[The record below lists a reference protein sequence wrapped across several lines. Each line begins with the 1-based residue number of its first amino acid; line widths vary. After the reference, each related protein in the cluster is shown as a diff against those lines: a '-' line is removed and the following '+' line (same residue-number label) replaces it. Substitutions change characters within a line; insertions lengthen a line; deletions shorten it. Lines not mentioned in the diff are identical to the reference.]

1 MLKLRERA
9 GDIFTREL
17 ELSRS
22 AMQWGGLIGFV
33 AHPLYFFIWT
43 YLLPQPYDSLALR
56 LSASL
61 LCIPMMFQR
70 YCPKRFEHYMLI
82 YWHFCLIYVLPFV
95 CTFLAVKNDFSTMWM
110 MTEVMTIF
118 IMALCI
124 DFPVLLMVYI
134 LFGMVGGF
142 AAAVWTSPMPPLL
155 SDMDQANLA
164 LLPIVILCSM
174 AFSHVFQQ
182 GRLFQKGRLFEKE
195 RLFAEK
201 NKAMQAL
208 AGSIGH
214 EMRNPLG
221 QIKHSLE
228 SIEHILLAPMHTNQ
242 ASTSQAFSGKMLDD
256 LYRHVAQGQLVVT
269 RGLQVISM
277 ILDEVQ
283 DKSFD
288 ASTFSYLVASEVT
301 QKAIDEYA
309 YESDSERERVS
320 MTVVRDF
327 TFKGMETAYLF
338 MLFNLIKNAVY
349 YFKLHPNATVTI
361 TVESPTIRVRDTGPG
376 IAADYINHLFDAFVT
391 SGKSGGTGLGLPY
404 CRRIVSAF
412 GGSISCHSEVGK
424 FTEFTMHFPVVAQ
437 DHYDAHQKQLKEHAE
452 AVLRN
457 KRILIVDD
465 DALVRRVT
473 THMLKKTEAV
483 TDVAENGQ
491 AALEK
496 LQYGQFDAV
505 VLDINMPLLNGYETA
520 EKIRSGSIPNCQ
532 SIPILCYSS
541 ESANIIKAKAR
552 RAGMDGF
559 VVKPCSQSVLV
570 RELAEVLEQK
580 SRRLRPEVATPAFA
594 DKVVLLAED
603 SNFNRII
610 VSEYLQRWG
619 IKVLFVE
626 HGQAALDMLASR
638 QPIHLVLMDLHMPGM
653 DGLQAT
659 RAIRAC
665 GAAYS
670 SIPIIA
676 LTGDFDE
683 ASVAEAYA
691 AGMNDFITKPV
702 DVVVLCEKL
711 NRQFSKEAVVTVT
724 AASAPTVAQRS
735 DAPLLDSARLSELRR
750 IGMLED
756 VPSYLNKM
764 RDLLDQLP
772 TAKDASD
779 FTTMHRILH
788 STLGLSG
795 EVGASALHQAIRA
808 TYPAIKGGR
817 FPDNAEWCEY
827 IIAQHQRTVAALQN
841 ECQRM
846 GDLTPRRAQ
855 S

>member
-9 GDIFTREL
+9 RNIFSREL

-22 AMQWGGLIGFV
+22 AMQWGGLIGFI
-33 AHPLYFFIWT
+33 AHPLYFLVWT
-43 YLLPQPYDSLALR
+43 YLLPQPYDSWRMR

-61 LCIPMMFQR
+61 LCGPLVFQR
-70 YCPKRFEHYMLI
+70 YCPKRFENYMLV
-82 YWHFCLIYVLPFV
+82 YWHVCLIYALPFI

-134 LFGMVGGF
+134 LIGMLGGF
-142 AAAVWTSPMPPLL
+142 VAAVWTSSMPPLL
-155 SDMDQANLA
+155 SDVDQANLA
-164 LLPIVILCSM
+164 LLPVVILCSM
-174 AFSHVFQQ
+174 AFSHAFQQ
-182 GRLFQKGRLFEKE
+182 GRLFQKGRLFEKDL
-195 RLFAEK
+195 LFAEK
-201 NKAMQAL
+201 TRAMLAL

-221 QIKHSLE
+221 QIKHSLD
-228 SIEHILLAPMHTNQ
+228 SIEHILLAPMHTNMTQ
-242 ASTSQAFSGKMLDD
+242 VFSEKVLDD

-309 YESDSERERVS
+309 YESDLERERVS

-338 MLFNLIKNAVY
+338 TLFNLIKNAVY
-349 YFKLHPNATVTI
+349 YFKLHPEATITI
-361 TVESPTIRVRDTGPG
+361 TVDSPTIRVRDNGPG
-376 IAADYINHLFDAFVT
+376 IAKAYLAHLFDAFET

-404 CRRIVSAF
+404 CKRIVSAF
-412 GGSISCHSEVGK
+412 GGSISCNSVVGE
-424 FTEFTMHFPVVAQ
+424 FTEFTMHFPVVAKDQ
-437 DHYDAHQKQLKEHAE
+437 YESYQKQLKEYAE
-452 AVLRN
+452 ALLRN

-473 THMLKKTEAV
+473 TFMLKKADAV

-491 AALEK
+491 VALEK
-496 LQYGQFDAV
+496 LQYGQFDAI

-520 EKIRSGSIPNCQ
+520 EKIRSGEVPNYQ

-541 ESANIIKAKAR
+541 ETANIIKAKAR

-559 VVKPCSQSVLV
+559 LVKPCSQGDLV
-570 RELAEVLEQK
+570 RELANVLGQRN
-580 SRRLRPEVATPAFA
+580 RRVRPEVGAPTFA

-619 IKVLFVE
+619 IKVLVVE
-626 HGQAALDMLASR
+626 HGQAVLDMLASQ
-638 QPIHLVLMDLHMPGM
+638 QPIHLILMDLHMPGM

-659 RAIRAC
+659 RAIRASE
-665 GAAYS
+665 GAFRN
-670 SIPIIA
+670 IPIIA

-691 AGMNDFITKPV
+691 AGTNDFITKPV
-702 DVVVLCEKL
+702 DIAVLCEKL
-711 NRQFSKEAVVTVT
+711 NRLFLMGHETANAVV
-724 AASAPTVAQRS
+724 AAPTPMQTPS
-735 DAPLLDSARLSELRR
+735 GDEPLLDAARLIELRR
-750 IGMLED
+750 IGMLDD
-756 VPSYLNKM
+756 VPTYLNKM
-764 RDLLDQLP
+764 QDLLDQLP
-772 TAKDASD
+772 AAKAAGD
-779 FTTMHRILH
+779 FTNMHRLLH
-788 STLGLSG
+788 SMLGLSG
-795 EVGASALHQAIRA
+795 EVGASALHQAIRSA
-808 TYPAIKGGR
+808 YPAIKAGR
-817 FPDNAEWCEY
+817 FPDNENWCDD
-827 IIAQHQRTVAALQN
+827 IAAQHHLTATALRS
-841 ECQRM
+841 ECQL
-846 GDLTPRRAQ
+846 GNQESQRRAL

>member
-1 MLKLRERA
+1 
-9 GDIFTREL
+9 
-17 ELSRS
+17 
-22 AMQWGGLIGFV
+22 MQWGGLIGFI

-43 YLLPQPYDSLALR
+43 FLLPQPYDSWWLR
-56 LSASL
+56 MSASL
-61 LCIPMMFQR
+61 LCIPLMFQR

-110 MTEVMTIF
+110 MTEVMIIF

-134 LFGMVGGF
+134 LIGMLGGS
-142 AAAVWTSPMPPLL
+142 AVAIWTSPMLPLL
-155 SDMDQANLA
+155 SEMDQANLA

-221 QIKHSLE
+221 QIKHSLD
-228 SIEHILLAPMHTNQ
+228 SIEHILLAPIHSNKAQ
-242 ASTSQAFSGKMLDD
+242 ALPEKELDD

-301 QKAIDEYA
+301 QKAIDEYG
-309 YESDSERERVS
+309 YESDLERERVS
-320 MTVVRDF
+320 MTVIRDF

-338 MLFNLIKNAVY
+338 TLFNLIKNAVY
-349 YFKLHPNATVTI
+349 YFKLHPNATVNI
-361 TVESPTIRVRDTGPG
+361 TVESPEIRVRDTGPG
-376 IAADYINHLFDAFVT
+376 IASDYLQHLFDAFET

-404 CRRIVSAF
+404 CKRIVSAF
-412 GGSISCHSEVGK
+412 GGSISCQSAVGE
-424 FTEFTMHFPVVAQ
+424 FTEFTMRFPVIAQ
-437 DHYDAHQKQLKEHAE
+437 DQYQSHQKQLKEHAE
-452 AVLRN
+452 ALLRN

-473 THMLKKTEAV
+473 MHMLKKAEMV
-483 TDVAENGQ
+483 IEVAENGQ
-491 AALEK
+491 VALEK
-496 LQYGQFDAV
+496 LQYGQFDAI

-520 EKIRSGSIPNCQ
+520 ERVRSGNIRNAQ

-541 ESANIIKAKAR
+541 ESADIIKAKAR

-559 VVKPCSQSVLV
+559 LVKPCSQGDLV
-570 RELAEVLEQK
+570 RELANVIGQ
-580 SRRLRPEVATPAFA
+580 RNGRLRPEVAAPTFA

-619 IKVLFVE
+619 IKVLVAE
-626 HGQAALDMLASR
+626 HGQAVLDMLASKE
-638 QPIHLVLMDLHMPGM
+638 PIHLILMDLHMPGM
-653 DGLQAT
+653 DGSQAT
-659 RAIRAC
+659 RSIRASD
-665 GAAYS
+665 AAYN

-683 ASVAEAYA
+683 ASVAQAYA
-691 AGMNDFITKPV
+691 SGMSDFISKPV
-702 DVVVLCEKL
+702 DITELCEKL
-711 NRQFSKEAVVTVT
+711 NRQFSKESGAGSPIATIRAATT
-724 AASAPTVAQRS
+724 AADVEPA
-735 DAPLLDSARLSELRR
+735 LLDAARLGELRR

-756 VPSYLNKM
+756 IPSYLAKM

-772 TAKDASD
+772 AARSAGD
-779 FTTMHRILH
+779 FTTMHQVLH
-788 STLGLSG
+788 SILGLSG
-795 EVGASALHQAIRA
+795 EVGATALHQAIRLA
-808 TYPAIKGGR
+808 YPAIKAGR
-817 FPDNAEWCEY
+817 FPENEDWCEL
-827 IIAQHQRTVAALQN
+827 IFVQHQRTTDALRD
-841 ECQRM
+841 ECLRKNDQEPQRRV
-846 GDLTPRRAQ
+846 L

>member
-9 GDIFTREL
+9 EVIFAREL

-22 AMQWGGLIGFV
+22 AMQWGGLIGFI

-43 YLLPQPYDSLALR
+43 YLLPQPYDSWWLR
-56 LSASL
+56 ISASL
-61 LCIPMMFQR
+61 LCVPMMFQR

-95 CTFLAVKNDFSTMWM
+95 CTFLAVKNEFSTMWM
-110 MTEVMTIF
+110 MTEVMIIF

-134 LFGMVGGF
+134 LVGMLGGF

-155 SDMDQANLA
+155 SEIDQANLA

-195 RLFAEK
+195 RLFSEK

-228 SIEHILLAPMHTNQ
+228 SIEHILLAPMHTNATQ
-242 ASTSQAFSGKMLDD
+242 PFTERVLDD

-288 ASTFSYLVASEVT
+288 ASTFSYMVASEVT
-301 QKAIDEYA
+301 QKAIDEYG
-309 YESDSERERVS
+309 YESDSERERVC

-338 MLFNLIKNAVY
+338 TLFNLIKNAVY
-349 YFKLHPNATVTI
+349 YFKLHSSATISI

-376 IAADYINHLFDAFVT
+376 IAPGYLQHLFDAFET

-412 GGSISCHSEVGK
+412 GGSIACRSVVGE
-424 FTEFTMHFPVVAQ
+424 FTEFTMAFPVVAKDQ
-437 DHYDAHQKQLKEHAE
+437 YESHQKQLKEHAE
-452 AVLRN
+452 ALLRN

-473 THMLKKTEAV
+473 AHMLHKAEMV
-483 TDVAENGQ
+483 TDVAENGH

-496 LQYGQFDAV
+496 LQYGQFDAI
-505 VLDINMPLLNGYETA
+505 VLDINMPQLNGYETA
-520 EKIRSGSIPNCQ
+520 EKVRSGSIPNAQ

-559 VVKPCSQSVLV
+559 LVKPCSQGDLI
-570 RELAEVLEQK
+570 RELANVIGQR
-580 SRRLRPEVATPAFA
+580 SGRLRPEVAAPTFA

-610 VSEYLQRWG
+610 VTEYLQRWG
-619 IKVLFVE
+619 IKVLAAE
-626 HGQAALDMLASR
+626 HGQAVLDILASKE
-638 QPIHLVLMDLHMPGM
+638 PVHLILMDLHMPGM
-653 DGLQAT
+653 DGLQTT
-659 RAIRAC
+659 RAIRAS
-665 GAAYS
+665 GAAYGN
-670 SIPIIA
+670 IPIIA

-683 ASVAEAYA
+683 ASVEQAYA
-691 AGMNDFITKPV
+691 SGMNDFISKPV
-702 DVVVLCEKL
+702 DISTLCEKL
-711 NRQFSKEAVVTVT
+711 NRQFSAEGGTVEAIVVPVAAPPIDDET
-724 AASAPTVAQRS
+724 AVL
-735 DAPLLDSARLSELRR
+735 DAKRLDELRR

-756 VPSYLNKM
+756 IPSYLNKM

-772 TAKDASD
+772 AAKNAGD
-779 FTTMHRILH
+779 FTAMHRVLH
-788 STLGLSG
+788 SMLGLSG
-795 EVGASALHQAIRA
+795 EVGASALHQAIRLA
-808 TYPAIKGGR
+808 YPTIKAGR
-817 FPDNAEWCEY
+817 FPENEDWCDH
-827 IIAQHQRTVAALQN
+827 IVVQHQRTEAALRN
-841 ECQRM
+841 ERQRTN
-846 GDLTPRRAQ
+846 DLTPPRRLH